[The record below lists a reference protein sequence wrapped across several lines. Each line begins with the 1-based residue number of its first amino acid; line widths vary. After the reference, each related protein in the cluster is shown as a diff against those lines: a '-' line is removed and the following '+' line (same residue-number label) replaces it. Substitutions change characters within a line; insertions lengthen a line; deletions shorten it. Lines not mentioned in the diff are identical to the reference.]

1 MDAMAERDSLAAL
14 AERDSLA
21 ASLLVLLSLEPKLA
35 AVGRS
40 AVALEV
46 VVVVV
51 VVVPVAV

>member
-1 MDAMAERDSLAAL
+1 
-14 AERDSLA
+14 
-21 ASLLVLLSLEPKLA
+21 LESKLA

>member
-1 MDAMAERDSLAAL
+1 MDAM

-21 ASLLVLLSLEPKLA
+21 ASLLVLLSLEPKLE
-35 AVGRS
+35 AVRRS

-46 VVVVV
+46 VVVVG